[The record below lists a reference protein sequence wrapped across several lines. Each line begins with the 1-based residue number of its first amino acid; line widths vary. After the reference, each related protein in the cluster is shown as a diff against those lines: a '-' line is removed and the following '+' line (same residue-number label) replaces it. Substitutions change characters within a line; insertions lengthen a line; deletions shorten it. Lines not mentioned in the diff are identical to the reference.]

1 LHFIAVSKPDSD
13 SSAERCYS
21 GSYSNQTS
29 SSIIHPDAYCNAYLN
44 SCSNFKTAT
53 INIADAEFTVVY
65 RPLRRKQELE
75 RISRSMV
82 L

>member
-13 SSAERCYS
+13 S
-21 GSYSNQTS
+21 
-29 SSIIHPDAYCNAYLN
+29 NAYLN